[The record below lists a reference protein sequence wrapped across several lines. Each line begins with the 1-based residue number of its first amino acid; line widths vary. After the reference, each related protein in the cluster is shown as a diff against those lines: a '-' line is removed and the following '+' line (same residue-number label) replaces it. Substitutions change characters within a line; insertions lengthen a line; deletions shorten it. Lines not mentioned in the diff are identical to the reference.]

1 MTVSADFFRRMRS
14 ARWLVAVAAVLGWQP
29 AHAADCQPGQKPA
42 AIAGDVPGAI
52 SYDVFVAA
60 HPLAPRR
67 LARFV
72 AAQQVVMLR
81 SGTVVCQVKDDG
93 VTDPTAVLVRIPH
106 GSMSYWV
113 KRWNLVPAGNAGA
126 GEL

>member
-1 MTVSADFFRRMRS
+1 MAVSVDLFRRVRS
-14 ARWLVAVAAVLGWQP
+14 AQWLIALAAVFPLQA
-29 AHAADCQPGQKPA
+29 AHGASCQPGQKRV

-52 SYDVFVAA
+52 SYDIFVAA
-60 HPLAPRR
+60 HPLVPGR

-72 AAQQVVMLR
+72 AAQQVVMLH
-81 SGTVVCQVKDDG
+81 SGTVVCQVNDDG

-113 KRWNLVPAGNAGA
+113 KRGNLAPVAAGA
-126 GEL
+126 GAL